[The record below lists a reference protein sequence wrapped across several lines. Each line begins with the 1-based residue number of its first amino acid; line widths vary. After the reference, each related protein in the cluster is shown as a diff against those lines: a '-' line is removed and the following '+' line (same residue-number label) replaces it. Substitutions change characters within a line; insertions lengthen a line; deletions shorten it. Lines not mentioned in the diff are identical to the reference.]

1 MPDFSFQVDLR
12 VPAGAF
18 TIEVCFETRTAFTGL
33 FGPSG
38 AGKTT
43 LLESIAGLRREAR
56 GHIVLGERTL
66 LDSKRRIHVPP
77 EKRGIGY
84 VAQDALLFPHRSVR
98 ENILFGE
105 SRAAANGSRRVPFE
119 RVLQVL
125 ELESLQHRNVQNL
138 SGGEKQ
144 RVALA
149 RALCSGPSFL
159 LLDEPF
165 GSLDLPLRRRI
176 LPYLLRVRDEFHLPM
191 MFVSHDATE
200 VQALCDDLIVLQ
212 QGRLIAQGSP
222 RSVLIDPRVYPMAE
236 RLDFENLMR
245 GEIVAWDRG
254 IAEVLLESGH
264 RLKSA
269 LGDDTLSTP
278 RGTAVLAGVRA
289 EDIILATSQPQ
300 GLSARNILPATLV
313 AIERGAG
320 GATVA
325 VSLAGKQPDVVAHI
339 ALPTIDALNLKPG
352 QSIYLVI
359 KARAVH
365 LL

>member
-1 MPDFSFQVDLR
+1 MPDFSFQADLR
-12 VPAGAF
+12 VPAGIF
-18 TIEVCFETRTAFTGL
+18 TIEVCFETRKAFTGL

-56 GHIVLGERTL
+56 GRIVLGNRIL
-66 LDSKRRIHVPP
+66 LDSDRHIHVPP

-84 VAQDALLFPHRSVR
+84 VAQDALLFSHLTVK
-98 ENILFGE
+98 ENILFGK
-105 SRAAANGSRRVPFE
+105 SRAIASPRAPFE
-119 RVLQVL
+119 RILQVL
-125 ELESLQHRNVQNL
+125 ELQSLQDRNVRNL

-149 RALCSGPSFL
+149 RALCSGPTFL
-159 LLDEPF
+159 LLDEPL

-191 MFVSHDATE
+191 LFVSHDATE
-200 VQALCDDLIVLQ
+200 VQALCDDLIVIQ
-212 QGRLIAQGSP
+212 QGKRIAQGSP
-222 RSVLIDPRVYPMAE
+222 RSVLIDPRVYPIAE
-236 RLDFENLMR
+236 RQDFENLLR
-245 GEIVAWDRG
+245 GIIAGRDRG
-254 IAEVLLESGH
+254 VADVLLESGH

-269 LGDDTLSTP
+269 SGDGAVNAPIGS
-278 RGTAVLAGVRA
+278 AVLAGIRA

-313 AIERGAG
+313 AIEKGTD

-325 VSLAGKQPDVVAHI
+325 VSLTGKEPDILVHI
-339 ALPTIDALNLKPG
+339 ALLTIDALNLKPG

-365 LL
+365 LLG